1 MKHNSQGKTATMP
14 VLKPKPKPVASSA
27 AKKAAPKVRRPDDE
41 VNRAPSA
48 WGRRLAR
55 LVGANF
61 GVNMVADRS
70 KNEGTHGRTC
80 VVIKCAKSPV
90 PPIFV
95 SAEMLQRV
103 DEVWG
108 VFVTYGQGAE
118 IWSCPAEFVRRNAYF
133 TRNPKIM
140 PRAEITLRTMK
151 RGGTMIGKVSQEEIE
166 SCHIP

>member
-1 MKHNSQGKTATMP
+1 MKHDIQRKTAPMP
-14 VLKPKPKPVASSA
+14 VHKSTTKPAVSA
-27 AKKAAPKVRRPDDE
+27 RSKKATPRVRRPDDE
-41 VNRAPSA
+41 VNRAPGS

-55 LVGANF
+55 LVGTNF
-61 GVNMVADRS
+61 GVQMVADRS
-70 KNEGTHGRTC
+70 KNEGTRGKTC

-90 PPIFV
+90 PPIFI

-108 VFVTYGQGAE
+108 VFVTYGDGAQ

-151 RGGTMIGKVSQEEIE
+151 RGGTLIGTVSQAEIE
-166 SCHIP
+166 SCNIP